1 LEHDDLELKVGVVT
15 VAGGGDAAK
24 HSTVTEQPTMG
35 DDDLA
40 EKTMLPMEFLP
51 SRMATALLLLSGQV
65 WPHPQESMIK
75 E

>member
-1 LEHDDLELKVGVVT
+1 
-15 VAGGGDAAK
+15 
-24 HSTVTEQPTMG
+24 MG

-40 EKTMLPMEFLP
+40 EKTMLPMEFLL

-65 WPHPQESMIK
+65 WLQPQESMIK